1 MRTKGFT
8 IAGSIDEVFAVLE
21 ALGELRIFKKYPIVE
36 VMTRMIEKKGG
47 KSNEEN
53 EHEQN

>member
-1 MRTKGFT
+1 MSIKGFT

-21 ALGELRIFKKYPIVE
+21 ALGELWIFKKYPIIE
-36 VMTRMIEKKGG
+36 VMTRIEKKGD

>member
-21 ALGELRIFKKYPIVE
+21 ALGELRIFKKYPVIE
-36 VMTRMIEKKGG
+36 VMTRIEKQGG

-53 EHEQN
+53 EHERN

>member
-1 MRTKGFT
+1 MSIKGFT

-21 ALGELRIFKKYPIVE
+21 ALGELRIFKKYPLIE
-36 VMTRMIEKKGG
+36 VMTRIEKQGG

-53 EHEQN
+53 EHEQH

>member
-1 MRTKGFT
+1 MNTRGFT
-8 IAGSIDEVFAVLE
+8 IAGKMDEVFAVLE
-21 ALGELRIFKKYPIVE
+21 ALGELRIFKKYPVVE
-36 VMTRMIEKKGG
+36 VMTRIEKQGG